1 MPAQVIPATQPPA
14 ASSPVAAAAATAARR
29 PIRKWVLLGIAAL
42 LAVALVAVG
51 GVVMVNQPWRKVGFN
66 ATVHAAGPDMPK
78 LCQSLLGSDKD
89 VSKAFGLSVTATD
102 PGDKADTGVCMYRD
116 DSGTDHEVGV
126 GYAPQPHA
134 DGDAEV
140 PDDAASADVERVSA
154 TSRDG
159 RYAVSLKDDSS
170 VDEEASSR
178 LRSLFQKAADRLT
191 DDTAEWSSSLPKL
204 DSGATLIPSQS
215 VCDGRAC
222 NGEETQ
228 SSAQT
233 SAQASG
239 GADQSKG
246 QSKNQS
252 NQAKGDDSGK
262 SGKSDKSNQSDQ
274 SSGKSDGKS
283 DAKSGTSGESDKDA
297 ADKNG
302 VTTGVGGI
310 AFNVPT
316 AYAYDTSLALLDHPK
331 AVKAKL
337 EDGSTQYVM
346 PADGESFTLL
356 DFRRSPGNACAK
368 DVCTWKGDAS
378 KEATLK
384 VGGKAND
391 GAGRVLKGVVGS
403 NVAAHGAF
411 VVSGAADAELR
422 LDVKAGKQTYS
433 ATMKADVAGVAAG
446 AGADGSGDAGS
457 DGQGAKPTVDAE
469 KAKKAAIEGVGAHDD
484 ACQFGCTATGVVPF
498 EHPVWGTSYLVTVAM
513 GAKAKAPANSDVD
526 GYDYAYGFAVV
537 GQSGQAMYGSSVF
550 PMVAGHE
557 FAKEL
562 QSRFNILPALDK
574 PDKAGNIL
582 LAEYVYG
589 GGSGVSDTLQALHVG
604 ADGTLKALDVRKGEP
619 TSYVDQTITDKGDA
633 DGDGLADLT
642 MRMGDTAGGA
652 ARFSA
657 WRGTYRWAWNA
668 KDSAYEFTA
677 LEPSKE
683 DAITNAELFAT
694 NLYKGTA
701 EDMATHLSDEAE
713 IFSWGECAV
722 KQVADIQP
730 FDVKEGGPGGVQTR
744 HIDDPVKYSLDMSS
758 FFAWFG
764 GRGKGQPVDNLLAN
778 GGDGS
783 VEYCKLLHTSG
794 GGGLGGTSNMT
805 NSLDFGDATYDAKS
819 RTAKLQA
826 TVTWTAEVYGKGK
839 QETVTNPTITVVF
852 DKKGLVKRVDTTAW
866 GVDMG
871 W

>member
-1 MPAQVIPATQPPA
+1 MPAQVIPSVQSPT
-14 ASSPVAAAAATAARR
+14 ASSPAAAATATAARR

-42 LAVALVAVG
+42 LAVALVVVG

-89 VSKAFGLSVTATD
+89 VSKAFGISVTATD

-116 DSGTDHEVGV
+116 DSGTDHGVGV
-126 GYAPQPHA
+126 DYAPQPHA

-154 TSRDG
+154 TSQDG
-159 RYAVSLKDDSS
+159 RYAISLKDDSS
-170 VDEEASSR
+170 IDEETASR
-178 LRSLFQKAADRLT
+178 LRSLFQKAANRLT
-191 DDTAEWSSSLPKL
+191 DDTEEWSSSLPKL
-204 DSGATLIPSQS
+204 DSGTTLIPSQS

-233 SAQASG
+233 SAQSSG
-239 GADQSKG
+239 GADQSK
-246 QSKNQS
+246 KQS
-252 NQAKGDDSGK
+252 NQAKGDDSSK
-262 SGKSDKSNQSDQ
+262 SDKTDKSDKSNQS
-274 SSGKSDGKS
+274 SGKS
-283 DAKSGTSGESDKDA
+283 DAKTDRKSGASDESDKDA
-297 ADKNG
+297 AG
-302 VTTGVGGI
+302 VTTGVGDI
-310 AFNVPT
+310 ASNVPT

-403 NVAAHGAF
+403 NVAAHGTF
-411 VVSGAADAELR
+411 VVSGAADAELK
-422 LDVKAGKQTYS
+422 LDVKAGKKTYS
-433 ATMKADVAGVAAG
+433 ATMKADAAAAAAG
-446 AGADGSGDAGS
+446 AGADGSADAGS
-457 DGQGAKPTVDAE
+457 DGADGDGQNTAKPAVDAE
-469 KAKKAAIEGVGAHDD
+469 KAKKAAVEGVGAHDD
-484 ACQFGCTATGVVPF
+484 ACAFGCTATGVVPF
-498 EHPVWGTSYLVTVAM
+498 EHPVWGTTYLVTVAM
-513 GAKAKAPANSDVD
+513 GAKAKAPSISDVD

-550 PMVAGHE
+550 LIPPEEHGTVAY
-557 FAKEL
+557 L
-562 QSRFNILPALDK
+562 QTRFNILPALDK

-589 GGSGVSDTLQALHVG
+589 GGSGVSDTLQAFHVG

-619 TSYVDQTITDKGDA
+619 TSYVDQTITDKGDV

-642 MRMGDTAGGA
+642 MRMGDVAGGV
-652 ARFSA
+652 ARFNA

-677 LEPSKE
+677 LEPGKE
-683 DAITNAELFAT
+683 DAIANAELFAT
-694 NLYKGTA
+694 NLYKGAA
-701 EDMATHLSDEAE
+701 EDMATHLSGEAE

-730 FDVKEGGPGGVQTR
+730 FDVKEGGPGGMQTR
-744 HIDDPVKYSLDMSS
+744 HIDDPVGYSLDMSS

-764 GRGKGQPVDNLLAN
+764 GRGNGQPVDNLLTD

-794 GGGLGGTSNMT
+794 GGGMGGISNTT

-826 TVTWTAEVYGKGK
+826 TITWTTKAYDKGT

-852 DKKGLVKRVDTTAW
+852 DKKGQVKRVDTTAW
-866 GVDMG
+866 GMPRNQ
-871 W
+871 